1 MGRYLIAGLT
11 VALSTLAVAP
21 VAQAQ
26 QTHGNDPAADLT
38 GDGNV
43 SVTELLLYNRDQRG
57 A

>member
-1 MGRYLIAGLT
+1 MRRYLIAGLT
-11 VALSTLAVAP
+11 VALSTFAVAP
-21 VAQAQ
+21 LAQAQ

-57 A
+57 S